1 MLFYFFVA
9 IRKGQQRE
17 ESSDTDGKISYGQ
30 LKMLT
35 NKPKNLYYVILYH
48 YTYSREEY
56 NVLCDCKVAKSAVIT
71 PFTYVRIWLHTYIAT
86 YMYAYLDNKYQAS
99 YMYRYVAS

>member
-9 IRKGQQRE
+9 TRKRQQRE

-35 NKPKNLYYVILYH
+35 NKPKNLYYIILYH

-56 NVLCDCKVAKSAVIT
+56 NVLCDYKVAKSAVIT
-71 PFTYVRIWLHTYIAT
+71 PFTYVYGYIRT
-86 YMYAYLDNKYQAS
+86 
-99 YMYRYVAS
+99 